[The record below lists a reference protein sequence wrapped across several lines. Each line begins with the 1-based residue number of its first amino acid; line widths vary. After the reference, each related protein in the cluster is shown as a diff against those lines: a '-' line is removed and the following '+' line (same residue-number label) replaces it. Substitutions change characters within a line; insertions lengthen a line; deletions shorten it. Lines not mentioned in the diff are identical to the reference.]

1 MERAELLKKARDCAP
16 ELKCQLL
23 EQANLLQAKQA
34 ALARLQQKP
43 LREKENLTQAI
54 MGYGLWQTKQQ
65 VEEGLAKLKSKTSE
79 LQALKTQLDFQRKVL
94 GTILDWRVKEGEE
107 DIQPHSAHTLHNPPS
122 IPPSLPLSP
131 A

>member
-16 ELKCQLL
+16 EFKRQLL
-23 EQANLLQAKQA
+23 EEQANLLQAKQA
-34 ALARLQQKP
+34 ALARLQQKS

-79 LQALKTQLDFQRKVL
+79 LQALKTQLDFRRKVL
-94 GTILDWRVKEGEE
+94 
-107 DIQPHSAHTLHNPPS
+107 
-122 IPPSLPLSP
+122 
-131 A
+131 